1 MSAALGAPARDIAS
15 ARGDFPILSELAHGR
30 PLVYLD
36 SGASAQKPRQ
46 VLDAIARFYA
56 SGYSNVHRGVHT
68 LSQRATEAYEQARSK
83 VAGLLNARRD
93 EEIVFVR
100 GTTEALNLVAQSW
113 GRANLGPGDEVVI
126 TEMEH
131 HSGIVPWQLACE
143 ATGAT
148 LVVMRMDARGAL
160 REGEIARCI
169 GPATKMVSVIH
180 VSNALGTVNPVHEI
194 VRAARAVGALVT
206 VDGAQAVPHMAVDV
220 QALDCDFYAFSGH
233 KLYGPTGIGAL
244 WGRYE
249 LLATMPPWQGGGD
262 MIEHVS
268 FSGTTYAA
276 PPARFE
282 AGTPHIA
289 GAVGLAAAI
298 DYVQALGY
306 EAIARHEH
314 ELLHYGTELL
324 AGIPGLRIIGTAP
337 GKAAIL
343 SIHVDG
349 VHPHDLGTI
358 LDMDGV
364 AVRVGHHCA
373 QPVMDAFGVS
383 ATTRASLALYN
394 DRADLDRLAAALDKA
409 IGLLR

>member
-1 MSAALGAPARDIAS
+1 
-15 ARGDFPILSELAHGR
+15 
-30 PLVYLD
+30 
-36 SGASAQKPRQ
+36 SAQKPRQ
-46 VLDAIARFYA
+46 VIDAISRFYET
-56 SGYSNVHRGVHT
+56 GYSNVHRGVHA
-68 LSQRATEAYEQARSK
+68 LSQRATVAYEAARAK
-83 VAGLLNARRD
+83 VAGLLNARRV

-100 GTTEALNLVAQSW
+100 GTTEGLNLVAQSW
-113 GRANLGPGDEVVI
+113 GRANLGPGDEVVV

-131 HSGIVPWQLACE
+131 HSGIVPWQLVCE
-143 ATGAT
+143 ATGAA
-148 LVVMRMDARGAL
+148 LVPMRLDARGAIA
-160 REGEIARCI
+160 EGEIARCI
-169 GPATKMVSVIH
+169 GPKTKMVSVIH

-194 VRAARAVGALVT
+194 AAAARAVGALVM

-220 QALDCDFYAFSGH
+220 QALDCDFYVFSGH

-262 MIEHVS
+262 MIERVS
-268 FSGTTYAA
+268 FAGTTYAA

-282 AGTPHIA
+282 AGTPDIA

-298 DYVQALGY
+298 DYVWSFGY
-306 EAIARHEH
+306 EAIAAYEH
-314 ELLHYGTELL
+314 ELLAYGTEIL
-324 AGIPGLRIIGTAP
+324 ARVPGLRIIGTAP

-383 ATTRASLALYN
+383 ATTRASLAIYN
-394 DRADLDRLAAALDKA
+394 DRSDLDRLAAALDKA
-409 IGLLR
+409 LGLLR